1 MTEAS
6 LHEII
11 SIATINGHTVE
22 RPSISYNG
30 KVGVYCTGCKRWVY
44 GGNEFSFSRN
54 DWKLPCGNGLIEM
67 IQNVG
72 R

>member
-1 MTEAS
+1 MSEAS

-11 SIATINGHTVE
+11 SIATINGHTVD
-22 RPSISYNG
+22 RPSISYSG
-30 KVGVYCTGCKRWVY
+30 RVGVYCTGCKRFVY
-44 GGNEFSFSRN
+44 NCLSLSRN